1 MSGEHTVRRRVVV
14 TGAAGYIAGLMLPA
28 LRRRYDLILL
38 DVRDEDRE
46 RKPVPGVVVAD
57 LTDKDRDAY
66 RAHFAGADAVV
77 HAAFVR
83 PPDAG
88 EAAPAGS
95 SLSGIRTSVA
105 SQSEAR
111 FRAELANVEM
121 AYNVYQTAREE
132 GVRRVV
138 MISSN
143 HAADYYEPLI
153 LDGKW
158 DVVTPDLQE
167 RAVGYY
173 GWAKATYEHLG
184 FIFAQ
189 GGPGEPPLENVQI
202 RIGGPREDDLERI
215 ELGDM
220 RRVRRALAVYLS
232 RRDLVQLIVKEHRDR
247 RHPRPPRGAVPGV
260 LRHQRQL
267 ARVLEH
273 RQRAARD
280 RLPAA
285 GQQRVCAFT
294 NSLPATW
301 RLPPAANDRRAPI
314 RSWRMATGAERSN
327 GDAEEGRHGVSG
339 AARRFACR

>member
-121 AYNVYQTAREE
+121 AYNVYQIAREE

-173 GWAKATYEHLG
+173 GWAKASYEHLG

-189 GGPGEPPLENVQI
+189 GGPGEPPLQSVQI

-232 RRDLVQLIVKEHRDR
+232 RRDLAQLIVKSIETADIRDR
-247 RHPRPPRGAVPGV
+247 HGVPYQVFYGISGNSHAFWSIANARRV
-260 LRHQRQL
+260 IGYQPQDNSELRFHEQL
-267 ARVLEH
+267 ARHL
-273 RQRAARD
+273 AA
-280 RLPAA
+280 AA
-285 GQQRVCAFT
+285 H
-294 NSLPATW
+294 
-301 RLPPAANDRRAPI
+301 
-314 RSWRMATGAERSN
+314 
-327 GDAEEGRHGVSG
+327 EE
-339 AARRFACR
+339 